1 MVKKREIIG
10 ILIFLVVFVFAYG
23 VYAAGTGEGG
33 ERGNLRNDSINNTF
47 VNDTDTNRPIR
58 NETNR
63 TREYQPRDC
72 EVLNKTLDR
81 IRCRIIQGANYTAP
95 SDNVPEACR
104 LQNETKKGRC
114 VAFYATIRT
123 CYKLPAKA
131 KDACFRWASGL
142 VKKFSE
148 ETQEGRK
155 EKARDYMITL
165 LYDLEERVEKTQE
178 KGKIDADEAA
188 SLVDKIVE
196 IKKAILEGKT
206 KAEIKSMLR
215 ELKDMW
221 RSYKEK
227 IDSVKD
233 DEDEVENG

>member
-1 MVKKREIIG
+1 M
-10 ILIFLVVFVFAYG
+10 
-23 VYAAGTGEGG
+23 
-33 ERGNLRNDSINNTF
+33 
-47 VNDTDTNRPIR
+47 
-58 NETNR
+58 
-63 TREYQPRDC
+63 
-72 EVLNKTLDR
+72 
-81 IRCRIIQGANYTAP
+81 
-95 SDNVPEACR
+95 
-104 LQNETKKGRC
+104 
-114 VAFYATIRT
+114 AFYATIRT

-131 KDACFRWASGL
+131 KDACFRRASGL